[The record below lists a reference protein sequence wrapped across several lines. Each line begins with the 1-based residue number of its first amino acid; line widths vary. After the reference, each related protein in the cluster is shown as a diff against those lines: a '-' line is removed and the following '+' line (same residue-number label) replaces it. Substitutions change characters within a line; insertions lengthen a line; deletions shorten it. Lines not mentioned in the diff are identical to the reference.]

1 MVGAANIVGF
11 LVVHLAD
18 ANAGTHEGDRPLFMA
33 AYKSHAEVTRL
44 LLAGGAQ
51 WDAVDPGGRDALWV
65 AGMKGHDEI
74 VELLEAKAAAPGRQL
89 PDVH

>member
-1 MVGAANIVGF
+1 
-11 LVVHLAD
+11 
-18 ANAGTHEGDRPLFMA
+18 MA
-33 AYKSHAEVTRL
+33 AYKGHTEVARL

-51 WDAVDPGGRDALWV
+51 WDSVDPGPGGRDALWV

-74 VELLEAKAAAPGRQL
+74 VELLEAKAASPRRQL